1 MDFPYPFAAL
11 GTGLAILIY
20 VWTGLVVGKAR
31 KQHGVDYP
39 NTTGNDAFNRVWRA
53 HANTLEALPQ
63 FLPSL
68 WLFAIIVSDQWAGIL
83 ALVWAVGRIL
93 YVRGY
98 TVAADKRGTGFM
110 IALAATAVALFG
122 SLGVVIWQLLA

>member
-1 MDFPYPFAAL
+1 MDFAYPFAAL
-11 GTGLAILIY
+11 GTGLAILLY

-31 KQHGVDYP
+31 KAHGVDYP
-39 NTTGNDAFNRVWRA
+39 DTVGNDAFNRVWRA

-68 WLFAIIVSDQWAGIL
+68 WLFALIVSDLWAGVL

-93 YVRGY
+93 YVQGY
-98 TVAADKRGTGFM
+98 AAAADKRGTGFL
-110 IALAATAVALFG
+110 IALAATAIALFG
-122 SLGVVIWQLLA
+122 SLGVIIWQIIS

>member
-1 MDFPYPFAAL
+1 MDFAYPFAAL
-11 GTGLAILIY
+11 GTGLVILLYI
-20 VWTGLVVGKAR
+20 WTGLTVGKAR
-31 KQHGVDYP
+31 KLHGVDYP
-39 NTTGNDAFNRVWRA
+39 NTSGNDAFNRVWRA

-68 WLFAIIVSDQWAGIL
+68 WLFAVIVSDLWAGVL

-98 TVAADKRGTGFM
+98 AQAADKRGTGFM
-110 IALAATAVALFG
+110 IALLATAIALFG
-122 SLGVVIWQLLA
+122 SLGVVLYQLFT